1 MSGQPQFSVS
11 VYQNEYMPEGSGQVD
26 AIVTV
31 TSSGAPTGT
40 STARAAQ
47 VIMVDCSGS
56 MDYPSTK
63 MSAARQATKAA
74 IDAIRD
80 GVPFAVVAGTHVAR
94 MVFPGT
100 EYLVPA
106 DAGSRAAAKA
116 AVDRLSA
123 SGGTAIGQWLSLADR
138 LFTGHEDAIRHAI
151 LLTDGKDEH
160 ENPQDLG
167 AAIAACEGRF
177 SCDCRGV
184 GTDWVVAEL
193 RRVATGLLGTVG
205 IIADPANMA
214 ADFRAMIEAAMGK
227 AVADVRLRVWSP
239 QGASVKFVKQ
249 VAPAV
254 VDLTSKKLQSG
265 PLAADYPT
273 GAWGAESRDY
283 HVCVSVRP
291 GGVGDEML
299 AARASLISI
308 DGAGQ
313 VTTLGQGLVRA
324 VWTDDAA
331 LSTKINRQVAHYT
344 GQAELADAIQAG
356 LEARKSGDLDTAT
369 AKLGRA
375 VQLAAQ
381 AGNEDTAKLLSK
393 VVEVEDPATGT
404 VRLKAKVNDVD
415 EMSLDIGSSKTVRV
429 GKGNS
434 GGTSSGSGNGN
445 AR

>member
-1 MSGQPQFSVS
+1 MSTALPQFSVS
-11 VYQNEYMPEGSGQVD
+11 VYQNEYLSEGSDEVD

-31 TSSGAPTGT
+31 ISSGSSAGP
-40 STARAAQ
+40 SNARAAQ

-106 DAGSRAAAKA
+106 DVSSRAAAKA
-116 AVDRLSA
+116 AVDRLTA
-123 SGGTAIGQWLSLADR
+123 GGGTAIGQWLALADR

-160 ENPQDLG
+160 ESPADLDE
-167 AAIAACEGRF
+167 AIARCEGRF
-177 SCDCRGV
+177 TCDCRGI

-193 RRVATGLLGTVG
+193 RRVASGLLGSVD
-205 IIADPANMA
+205 IVADPSGLA
-214 ADFRAMIEAAMGK
+214 ADFRTMIEGAMGK

-239 QGASVKFVKQ
+239 QGATVKFVKQ
-249 VAPAV
+249 VAPNVA
-254 VDLTSKKLQSG
+254 DLSAKRLQSG
-265 PLAADYPT
+265 PLAGDYPT

-283 HVCVSVRP
+283 HVCVRVRA
-291 GGVGDEML
+291 GSVGDEML
-299 AARASLISI
+299 AARASLVAI
-308 DGAGQ
+308 DGSGRAE
-313 VTTLGQGLVRA
+313 VLGQGLVRA
-324 VWTDDAA
+324 VWTDDAG

-344 GQAELADAIQAG
+344 GQAELADAIQEG
-356 LEARKSGDLDTAT
+356 LEARKNGDYDTAT

-381 AGNEDTAKLLSK
+381 SGNEDTAKLLNR
-393 VVEVEDPATGT
+393 VVDVEDPATGT
-404 VRLKAKVNDVD
+404 VRLKSRVDDAD
-415 EMSLDIGSSKTVRV
+415 EMALDTRSTKTVRV

-434 GGTSSGSGNGN
+434 QG
-445 AR
+445 